1 MIWWLILAGMGGWTG
16 DDWCP
21 TPPRPPWPWP
31 WWLRKVV
38 AVLGGIGCFY
48 LIGPRLGAPVDVVS
62 AVLLGAVG
70 GVVLTGL
77 AGLAGGGRAGPSA

>member
-1 MIWWLILAGMGGWTG
+1 MWWLVLAGMAGWTG

-31 WWLRKVV
+31 WWLRKLIAIV
-38 AVLGGIGCFY
+38 GGIGCFY
-48 LIGPRLGAPVDVVS
+48 LVGRNLGSPVADVVS
-62 AVLLGAVG
+62 TVLLGATG

-77 AGLAGGGRAGPSA
+77 AGLAGGGRAGPG